1 MVFVC
6 KLEFCEY
13 KIAYKN
19 QSIMLHEILKAETKK
34 VKEIDQ
40 NLHNF
45 KGDRPGG
52 LSRVFMESPVTAPL

>member
-1 MVFVC
+1 M
-6 KLEFCEY
+6 
-13 KIAYKN
+13 
-19 QSIMLHEILKAETKK
+19 QILKAETKK

-45 KGDRPGG
+45 KGDRPGC